1 MPPIRLHCFGESG
14 NAYKPAL
21 MMELCGLEWT
31 AVPVDFFNGEARS
44 TAWRAAVNEMGE
56 VPVLEHDGKKLT
68 QSGVMLDYLA
78 RLTGKFGGATDSERE
93 DIWRWI
99 LFDNHKFTASVS
111 TLRFLFCFVN
121 TGETK
126 VTEFLRGRAI
136 AAAAVVDQHLSES
149 DFMIGARPTIADFS
163 LCGYLYYPEDYG
175 IDWATYPHIQRW
187 LGALKELP
195 GWRAP
200 YALMPRAPARRQ
212 RA

>member
-1 MPPIRLHCFGESG
+1 MSPIRLHCFGESG

-21 MMELCGLEWT
+21 MMELCGLAWT
-31 AVPVDFFNGEARS
+31 AVPVDFFNGESRS
-44 TAWRAAVNEMGE
+44 PAWRAAVNEMGE
-56 VPVLEHDGKKLT
+56 VPVLEHDGRKLT

-78 RLTGKFGGATDSERE
+78 RLTGKFGGANDAERE

-136 AAAAVVDQHLSES
+136 AAAAIVDRHLSES
-149 DFMIGARPTIADFS
+149 NFMIGARPTIADFS

-187 LGALKELP
+187 LSALKALP

-200 YALMPRAPARRQ
+200 YELMPRAPDRR
-212 RA
+212 R